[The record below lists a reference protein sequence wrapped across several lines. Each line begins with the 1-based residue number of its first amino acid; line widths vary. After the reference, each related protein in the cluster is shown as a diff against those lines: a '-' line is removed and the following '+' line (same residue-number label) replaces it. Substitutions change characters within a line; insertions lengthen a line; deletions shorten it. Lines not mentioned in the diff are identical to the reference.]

1 LKQTANHCAPPN
13 PVIISLMIA
22 RLTGQLENVGST
34 TLQVRLGGLTYELLV
49 SPYTAGRLG
58 NSIGKEV
65 TLETLHYLEGQSG
78 GSTLYPRLAGFLTE
92 TDRDFFE
99 LFTTCNGVGNK
110 TALAAMV
117 ISIDQIAAAIA
128 ERDVAM
134 LQSLPKIGRRTAETL
149 IATLSGKVDRFL
161 EAPTSAGSAPSAPA
175 EPGEPV
181 KKSKAAKIKTPPP
194 IPAPSAAPATSP
206 AVSAPAAPLSEAA
219 EQRQIRR
226 DAIETLV
233 ALGEDRAAAM
243 TWVEQVTRDGFK
255 PADAQALIKRIYE
268 ARG

>member
-1 LKQTANHCAPPN
+1 MFGERGTIEMPSD
-13 PVIISLMIA
+13 IIVDMIA
-22 RLTGQLENVGST
+22 RITGQLEEVASST
-34 TLQVRLGGLTYELLV
+34 VQVRIGGVTYELLV
-49 SPYTAGRLG
+49 SPYTAGRIG
-58 NSIGKEV
+58 HSIGQEV

-78 GSTLYPRLAGFLTE
+78 GSTLYPRLAGFLSAI
-92 TDRDFFE
+92 DKDFFE

-117 ISIDQIAAAIA
+117 VGVDQIAAAIA

-149 IATLSGKVDRFL
+149 IASLSGKVDRFL
-161 EAPTSAGSAPSAPA
+161 SAPGTAPA
-175 EPGEPV
+175 PAIEPAKKGKIAKMKIEPV
-181 KKSKAAKIKTPPP
+181 KAAAIAAV
-194 IPAPSAAPATSP
+194 APT
-206 AVSAPAAPLSEAA
+206 APAAPAGDAA
-219 EQRQIRR
+219 EQRQVRR

-233 ALGEDRAAAM
+233 ALGEDRATAM